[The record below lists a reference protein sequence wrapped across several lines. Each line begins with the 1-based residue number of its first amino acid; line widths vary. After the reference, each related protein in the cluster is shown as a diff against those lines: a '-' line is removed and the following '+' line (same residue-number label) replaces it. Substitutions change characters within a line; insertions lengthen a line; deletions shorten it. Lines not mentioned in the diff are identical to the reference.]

1 MTGLHVDSIRK
12 SYNDK
17 LILSDIFLSCKR
29 GETIGLIGRNGSGK
43 STLLKIIFGI
53 ETAENKY
60 VRVNNKILRSV
71 GDSRNLINY
80 LPHGNFSPSDVRI
93 KNIIKLFLP
102 KKQRIRLLENEII
115 KPLLQR
121 KFQILSAGEKR
132 ILEILLLIYSEA
144 EFILLDEPFEGLSP
158 INQDIIIETINK
170 EKENKGFIVTDHNF
184 ESVVKVS
191 DRILFLKNG
200 GLREI
205 KDIKELIKYGYL
217 TKSTYKFD

>member
-43 STLLKIIFGI
+43 STLLKIIFGV

-80 LPHGNFSPSDVRI
+80 LPHGNFSPSDLRI
-93 KNIIKLFLP
+93 NNIIKLFLP

>member
-80 LPHGNFSPSDVRI
+80 LPHGNFSPSDLRI

-200 GLREI
+200 GFKRD
-205 KDIKELIKYGYL
+205 KGY
-217 TKSTYKFD
+217 